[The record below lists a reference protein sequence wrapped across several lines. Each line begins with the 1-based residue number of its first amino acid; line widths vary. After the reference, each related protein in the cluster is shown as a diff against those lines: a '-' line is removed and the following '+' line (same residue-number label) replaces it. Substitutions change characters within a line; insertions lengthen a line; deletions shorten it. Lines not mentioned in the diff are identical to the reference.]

1 MFYQTQI
8 FLEFSL
14 FRFANI
20 FKLNNLSVDNI
31 MNVVKTI
38 KYESSLEL
46 NCYQT
51 MLSDDVLLS
60 QVKAVEQKLQ
70 IVMTS
75 DQIMDAVQNDK
86 LQKAAELFIYLN
98 TCPDSWFKSWSSFY
112 KDLFLT
118 QSADKII
125 LTLNRIMKTKTS
137 QHEKDGK
144 FAEKLFKRTS
154 KLLFLNFEKIQNLP
168 PEKYFKNGSLE
179 NIKISEGRH

>member
-1 MFYQTQI
+1 MCYFYT
-8 FLEFSL
+8 L
-14 FRFANI
+14 
-20 FKLNNLSVDNI
+20 
-31 MNVVKTI
+31 
-38 KYESSLEL
+38 
-46 NCYQT
+46 
-51 MLSDDVLLS
+51 
-60 QVKAVEQKLQ
+60 
-70 IVMTS
+70 
-75 DQIMDAVQNDK
+75 NDK

-118 QSADKII
+118 QSANKII

-137 QHEKDGK
+137 QHEKDSK